1 MAYQKLQVSRTL
13 TVIPSD
19 NTLIP
24 FPGAKYLESTTT
36 GTAANKLIDVLESGT
51 NSTDGT
57 TLTDVT
63 KNFITAGVLVGDT
76 VEDTTSGDLATI
88 TAVGVTTLTL
98 DTDIF
103 PVAGRPYSLGS
114 FIRLGVEPG
123 DIIYNY
129 DSSEAATVIEVD
141 SGTELTVNFAAG
153 ITNGDDYILFKKDQN
168 NGCVFYIGTATAG
181 QAVQVQ
187 TSGGD
192 IQLIPN
198 VVQGSYQPVSIKQLY
213 ASNTTASNIIALW

>member
-36 GTAANKLIDVLESGT
+36 GNAANKLIDATVGI
-51 NSTDGT
+51 D
-57 TLTDVT
+57 
-63 KNFITAGVLVGDT
+63 FIA
-76 VEDTTSGDLATI
+76 
-88 TAVGVTTLTL
+88 
-98 DTDIF
+98 
-103 PVAGRPYSLGS
+103 
-114 FIRLGVEPG
+114 LGVEPG

-129 DSSEAATVIEVD
+129 DSSEAATVTAVD
-141 SGTELTVNFAAG
+141 SATELSITLAGG
-153 ITNGDDYILFKKDQN
+153 ITSGDDYILFKKDQN

-181 QAVQVQ
+181 QAVEVV

-192 IQLIPN
+192 TQIIPN
-198 VVQGSYQPVSIKQLY
+198 VVQGSYQPVSIKQVKS
-213 ASNTTASNIIALW
+213 SNTTASDIIALW